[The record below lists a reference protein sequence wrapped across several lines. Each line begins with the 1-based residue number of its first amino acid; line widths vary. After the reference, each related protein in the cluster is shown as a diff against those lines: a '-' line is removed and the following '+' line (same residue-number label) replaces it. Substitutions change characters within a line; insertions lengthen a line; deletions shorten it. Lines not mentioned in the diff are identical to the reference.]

1 MNLST
6 SPTNAAFNPV
16 FVMESRDKN
25 KLRKMLSHKHMIETI
40 ERFEWKNLPPEL
52 NADLVE
58 RVLYFR
64 YKGALFKYNDKHY
77 FLPFALSGT
86 IDPYGRYEEIS
97 PVLFTGQFDTQNKK
111 KQETLF
117 LPSTVSNV
125 KFTAKYALNQEP
137 SEYDAVILTDSSLEV
152 SQDWEPMNTVITP
165 LIDQQLD
172 ILVLL
177 NIDLVTSAKVF
188 YIVAKDENQ
197 KEAIEAEFEG
207 LDRQILEG
215 KRVVVLTST
224 MELKELQGNTTKDS
238 ARYMQSFQSIDNL
251 RKEIIGLENGGQFQ
265 KMEHMTE
272 METEVNT
279 ASGSSV
285 IENALRMRKEFCK
298 LANKFF
304 GLNIDVDIK
313 GQGESE
319 IVAPEGAHTKQQEG
333 RDDDVL

>member
-1 MNLST
+1 
-6 SPTNAAFNPV
+6 
-16 FVMESRDKN
+16 
-25 KLRKMLSHKHMIETI
+25 MLSHKHMIQTL
-40 ERFEWKNLPPEL
+40 ERFEWKNLPEEL
-52 NADLVE
+52 NADLIE

-64 YKGALFKYNDKHY
+64 FKGALFKYNDKHY

-86 IDPYGRYEEIS
+86 IDPYGRYELIS
-97 PVLFTGQFDTQNKK
+97 PVLFTGQFDTKSNKK
-111 KQETLF
+111 EQLF
-117 LPSTVSNV
+117 LPGTVSNV
-125 KFTAKYALNQEP
+125 KFSAKYALNQEP
-137 SEYDAVILTDSSLEV
+137 TEYDAVILTDSSLEV
-152 SQDWEPMNTVITP
+152 SQDWEPMNNIITP

-215 KRVVVLTST
+215 KRVVVLTSS
-224 MELKELQGNTTKDS
+224 MELKELQGNANKDS

-272 METEVNT
+272 METEVN
-279 ASGSSV
+279 AGSGSAV
-285 IENALRMRKEFCK
+285 LENALRMRKEFCA

-304 GLNIDVDIK
+304 GLNIDVDVK
-313 GQGESE
+313 GQPESE
-319 IVAPEGAHTKQQEG
+319 IVAPEGEHTKQQEG
-333 RDDDVL
+333 RED

>member
-64 YKGALFKYNDKHY
+64 YKGALFNYNDKYY

-97 PVLFTGQFDTQNKK
+97 PVLFTGQFDTKGTKK
-111 KQETLF
+111 KETLF
-117 LPSTVSNV
+117 LPSTVSDV
-125 KFTAKYALNQEP
+125 RFVVKYALNQEP
-137 SEYDAVILTDSSLEV
+137 SSHNAVILTDSSLEV

-215 KRVVVLTST
+215 KRVVVLTSS
-224 MELKELQGNTTKDS
+224 MELKELQGNATKDS

-251 RKEIIGLENGGQFQ
+251 RKEIIGLDNGGQFQ

-272 METEVNT
+272 METSVNT

-285 IENALRMRKEFCK
+285 LENALRMRKEFCE

>member
-40 ERFEWKNLPPEL
+40 ERFEWKNLPEEL
-52 NADLVE
+52 NTDLIE

-64 YKGALFKYNDKHY
+64 FKGAMFKYNDKHY
-77 FLPFALSGT
+77 FLPFALAGT

-97 PVLFTGQFDTQNKK
+97 PVLFTGQFDSTGKK
-111 KQETLF
+111 KKETLF
-117 LPSTVSNV
+117 LPSQVSNV

-137 SEYDAVILTDSSLEV
+137 SKYDAIILTDSSLEV

-215 KRVVVLTST
+215 KRVVVLTSA
-224 MELKELQGNTTKDS
+224 MELKELQGQSTKDS

-272 METEVNT
+272 METDVNT
-279 ASGSSV
+279 GSGSSV
-285 IENALRMRKEFCK
+285 LENSLRMRKEFCE
-298 LANKFF
+298 LVNKFF
-304 GLNIDVDIK
+304 GLNIDVDVK
-313 GQGESE
+313 GQGKSE
-319 IVAPEGAHTKQQEG
+319 IVAPEGEHTRQQEG

>member
-6 SPTNAAFNPV
+6 MPIGFNPT
-16 FVMESRDKN
+16 FIMESRDKN
-25 KLRKMLSHKHMIETI
+25 KIRRLLSHKHMLETI
-40 ERFEWKNLPPEL
+40 ERFEWKNLPEEL
-52 NADLVE
+52 NADLIE

-64 YKGALFKYNDKHY
+64 FKGAMFKYNEKHY
-77 FLPFALSGT
+77 FLPFALKGT
-86 IDPYGRYEEIS
+86 IDPYGRYEEIN
-97 PVLFTGQFDTQNKK
+97 PVLFTGQADTGKK
-111 KQETLF
+111 KNQETLF
-117 LPSTVSNV
+117 LPSAALGV
-125 KFTAKYALNQEP
+125 KFTVKYALNQEP
-137 SEYDAVILTDSSLEV
+137 STFDAVILTDTTLEI
-152 SQDWEPMNTVITP
+152 SQDWEAMYSMITP

-215 KRVVVLTST
+215 KRVVVLTSA
-224 MELKELQGNTTKDS
+224 MELKELQGQSTKDS

-272 METEVNT
+272 METDVNT
-279 ASGSSV
+279 GSGSSV
-285 IENALRMRKEFCK
+285 LENSLRMRKEFCE
-298 LANKFF
+298 LVNKFF
-304 GLNIDVDIK
+304 GLNIDVVVK

-319 IVAPEGAHTKQQEG
+319 IVAPEGEHTKQQEG